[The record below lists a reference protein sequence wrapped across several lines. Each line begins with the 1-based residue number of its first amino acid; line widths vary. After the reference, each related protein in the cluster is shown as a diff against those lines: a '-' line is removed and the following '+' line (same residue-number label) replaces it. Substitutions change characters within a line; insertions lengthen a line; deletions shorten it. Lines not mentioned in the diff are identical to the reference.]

1 MLGHAH
7 HQAAGDRLPRPPA
20 PGVGEVDLSRELA
33 LGIQRAC
40 LQDLQDVR
48 CVRYTSPMATTQT
61 SARADVVRTL
71 PTYQEAAE
79 LIEIH
84 PSGITRAVTRLGIEP
99 QLWGGIEKHLKVVD
113 VLRIAAQARRASVE
127 EVAGG
132 LLERASSDPSR
143 QAAVR
148 GELDRYFAEVHQPA
162 QPSPRDQFLADL
174 REALPGKYAKQAEH
188 IYRRYVESS

>member
-1 MLGHAH
+1 
-7 HQAAGDRLPRPPA
+7 
-20 PGVGEVDLSRELA
+20 
-33 LGIQRAC
+33 
-40 LQDLQDVR
+40 LQNLQVLR
-48 CVRYTSPMATTQT
+48 RMRYTPPMATTQT

-84 PSGITRAVTRLGIEP
+84 PSGITRAVAKLGIEP
-99 QLWGGIEKHLKVVD
+99 ELWGGVEKHLKVVD

-132 LLERASSDPSR
+132 LLERAADDPSR
-143 QAAVR
+143 QVAIRA
-148 GELDRYFAEVHQPA
+148 EIDRYFAEVHEPA
-162 QPSPRDQFLADL
+162 QASSQDSFLAEL
-174 REALPGKYAKQAEH
+174 REALPGKYAKRAER

>member
-1 MLGHAH
+1 M
-7 HQAAGDRLPRPPA
+7 AA
-20 PGVGEVDLSRELA
+20 
-33 LGIQRAC
+33 
-40 LQDLQDVR
+40 
-48 CVRYTSPMATTQT
+48 TQT

-84 PSGITRAVTRLGIEP
+84 PSGITRAVARLGIEP
-99 QLWGGIEKHLKVVD
+99 QLWGGVEKHLRVVD

-132 LLERASSDPSR
+132 LLESAADDPARQVAIRA
-143 QAAVR
+143 
-148 GELDRYFAEVHQPA
+148 EIDRYFAEVHQPA
-162 QPSPRDQFLADL
+162 QPSSQDSFLAEL
-174 REALPGKYAKQAEH
+174 REALPGKYAKEAER

>member
-1 MLGHAH
+1 
-7 HQAAGDRLPRPPA
+7 
-20 PGVGEVDLSRELA
+20 
-33 LGIQRAC
+33 
-40 LQDLQDVR
+40 
-48 CVRYTSPMATTQT
+48 MATAQT
-61 SARADVVRTL
+61 SARAGVVRAL

-84 PSGITRAVTRLGIEP
+84 PSGITRAVARLGIEP
-99 QLWGGIEKHLKVVD
+99 QLWGGIEKHLEVVD

-132 LLERASSDPSR
+132 LLERASSDPSQ

-162 QPSPRDQFLADL
+162 QPSPQDQFLAEL
-174 REALPGKYAKQAEH
+174 REALPGKYAKQAER
-188 IYRRYVESS
+188 IYRRYAESS